1 MGCQLSKVAGLP
13 PAFAEWFTPEPGDHS
28 DHIHRGGIEE
38 LLEVSAH

>member
-13 PAFAEWFTPEPGDHS
+13 PAFAEWFIPEPGDHS